1 MIMKC
6 ALPECNNLVTSYRT
20 VCCCATHQRRYAG
33 LRSRGLVPKV
43 ENPKLE
49 PIKRKKLGPTPYKDR
64 TPEQKGNW
72 VAYIIA
78 RQTRIKKATP
88 VWADLD
94 AIKQFYIEAQ
104 RLTKETGI
112 QHEVDHV
119 IPIKGKFVSGLH
131 VPANLQILTEKQNQ
145 TKNARFEV

>member
-1 MIMKC
+1 MKC

-20 VCCCATHQRRYAG
+20 VCCSISHQRRYAG
-33 LRSRGLVPKV
+33 LRSKDLVPKV
-43 ENPKLE
+43 EKPKIE

-72 VAYIIA
+72 IAYVVA

-88 VWADLD
+88 EWADLD
-94 AIKQFYIEAQ
+94 AIKEFYIEAQ

-112 QHEVDHV
+112 AHEVDHI
-119 IPIKGKFVSGLH
+119 IPIRGKLVSGLH
-131 VPANLQILTEKQNQ
+131 VPDNLQILTEKENQ
-145 TKNARFEV
+145 TKNAKFIV